1 MVPPWIW
8 AIICP
13 IIAYLIGSIPFSYLV
28 TKWRTGKDLR
38 EVGTKNVGGLN
49 TMITAGFAF
58 GFLAGLMDFTKG
70 LLCVLTVMLI
80 EFDDTFTGSVIVPWT
95 FPDLDAVI
103 YILVA
108 TSVVL
113 GHNFSIYLKFKGGR
127 GLGTSAG
134 ILCLA
139 NPLVLVVYM
148 VSQVILVFI
157 TKYVRP
163 SQFFGFLITLPIA
176 FFIPIFPPWAINHFV
191 NNGLIIGLLV
201 LGIIIATVPKYI
213 KPVIDMFQGKE
224 YKIGKELKL
233 TEDDR
238 LAADPTIKKE

>member
-1 MVPPWIW
+1 MVPSWIW
-8 AIICP
+8 VIICP
-13 IIAYLIGSIPFSYLV
+13 IIAYLIGSIPFSFLIA
-28 TKWRTGKDLR
+28 KWRTGKDLR

-58 GFLAGLMDFTKG
+58 GFLAGFMDFAKG
-70 LLCVLTVMLI
+70 FLCVLTVLLI
-80 EFDDTFTGSVIVPWT
+80 EFDDSFTGTTVDPWA

-108 TSVVL
+108 TCVVL

-134 ILCLA
+134 ILCLV
-139 NPLVLVVYM
+139 NPLVLVIFMIFHAV
-148 VSQVILVFI
+148 LTLI

-163 SQFFGFLITLPIA
+163 SQFFAFLLTLPLA
-176 FFIPIFPPWAINHFV
+176 FFIPIFPPWAMNHYL
-191 NNGLIIGLLV
+191 NNGLILGLIFTGLV
-201 LGIIIATVPKYI
+201 VVTFPKYL

-233 TEDDR
+233 SEEDQLD
-238 LAADPTIKKE
+238 AK

>member
-1 MVPPWIW
+1 MVPSWIW
-8 AIICP
+8 VIICP
-13 IIAYLIGSIPFSYLV
+13 LIAYLIGSIPFSYLV
-28 TKWRTGKDLR
+28 AKWRTGKDLR

-58 GFLAGLMDFTKG
+58 GFLAGLMDFAKG

-80 EFDDTFTGSVIVPWT
+80 EFDDSFTGTAVDPWT

-108 TSVVL
+108 TCVVL

-134 ILCLA
+134 ILCLV
-139 NPLVLVVYM
+139 NPL
-148 VSQVILVFI
+148 ILVIYMTFHALLTVI

-163 SQFFGFLITLPIA
+163 SQFFGFLLTLPIA
-176 FFIPIFPPWAINHFV
+176 FFIPIFPPWAINHLL
-191 NNGLIIGLLV
+191 NNGLILGLIV
-201 LGIIIATVPKYI
+201 TGIVVATIPKYI
-213 KPVIDMFQGKE
+213 KPVVDMFQGKE

-233 TEDDR
+233 TEDDQ
-238 LAADPTIKKE
+238 LDV